1 MYSRL
6 NRNKYLNVGLLMVL
20 LHCVS
25 VWVAEYRL
33 FIAGVD
39 SVVSYENMA
48 FVGELLLREELAKL
62 QVRLYQ

>member
-20 LHCVS
+20 LQCVS

-33 FIAGVD
+33 FISGVD

-62 QVRLYQ
+62 QVSL